1 MKIKEQPLYLFLTGG
16 AGVGKSVVVRALYRY
31 LCKEEGDDEDDTRIL
46 LCAPTGKATYNIN
59 GVTLHN
65 AFYLQLSINPFQ
77 LMCEIHFK

>member
-46 LCAPTGKATYNIN
+46 LCAPIGKAAYNIN

-65 AFYLQLSINPFQ
+65 AYYLQPSINPFQ